1 MIQTEKCGEMR
12 VNRILL
18 IYFEHAFDILR
29 SMRFFFSDFG
39 MLFILLYKI
48 FIIFVF
54 KFIECLVDCKR
65 RRKPSDISSLKYK
78 VLSYEEVIH
87 SVCT

>member
-18 IYFEHAFDILR
+18 IYFEHAFDILC
-29 SMRFFFSDFG
+29 SMRFFFPDFG

-54 KFIECLVDCKR
+54 KVHRIF
-65 RRKPSDISSLKYK
+65 S
-78 VLSYEEVIH
+78 
-87 SVCT
+87 